1 MMKLKEVIMRDSIL
15 DFILLIIFMFI
26 TQLGIVFWVVNE
38 ALLVVAS

>member
-26 TQLGIVFWVVNE
+26 ITLAFVFSIE
-38 ALLVVAS
+38 AIPF